1 MGDEDR
7 TDWIEMWQG
16 KTDTLDSHGQTAGSG
31 HNNSIASHRPIPLN
45 LQAASLQAAQ
55 LVEGLLGPCP
65 AGHLQSGSSDV
76 FPEFESDIS
85 LASSRAPP
93 RTFATV
99 HGIAPSAAA
108 GARRELLPDGPR
120 RHELDSPSRSS
131 SHATV
136 TNSRTFSPGTREERS
151 KQYAMI
157 QQMQMD
163 HEKRLNEMA
172 EANARIARLKVL

>member
-1 MGDEDR
+1 
-7 TDWIEMWQG
+7 MWQG
-16 KTDTLDSHGQTAGSG
+16 KNDTLDSHGSTAGSVS
-31 HNNSIASHRPIPLN
+31 NNSIASHRPIPLN

-65 AGHLQSGSSDV
+65 GGHLQSGSSDV
-76 FPEFESDIS
+76 FPESESDIS

-93 RTFATV
+93 RTSATV

-108 GARRELLPDGPR
+108 RQLLPDGPR

-131 SHATV
+131 AHATV

-151 KQYAMI
+151 KPYAMI

-172 EANARIARLKVL
+172 EANARIARLKVLLDM